1 MSSTLIYT
9 YYWATVYL
17 SDENSYQQPSRLSR
31 NRLSG
36 TMGSHPSS
44 NISSPSDAAKLVAS
58 SLLGVQR
65 LTLMTYYA
73 KVSLP
78 GQNLI
83 PPSAAHAVIAVFH
96 PRSGRMSGFGYV
108 YSSL

>member
-1 MSSTLIYT
+1 M
-9 YYWATVYL
+9 YL
-17 SDENSYQQPSRLSR
+17 SDENSYRQPGMLSR
-31 NRLSG
+31 NRLPG
-36 TMGSHPSS
+36 TPGSHPSS

-58 SLLGVQR
+58 SLLSVQR
-65 LTLMTYYA
+65 LTLMTCYA

-96 PRSGRMSGFGYV
+96 PRSGCMSESGYV